1 MLTAN
6 TQLLYTRGLDIMPS
20 LKTQVTQIMEHVE
33 KLIMTRLHKW
43 VFCHDS
49 CDDEQKDLALQRRIR
64 SLNWVTP
71 QMLGV
76 PFPDEKVSFDMVGN
90 AFVSIIEMDAKR
102 APQDKLA
109 CVSKCSQHVFEA
121 LSRSNS
127 EPANADDFLSSLVY
141 VVLKANPPRLH
152 SNMQYVIRF
161 GLPHSLMA
169 GESGYYF
176 TNLSCAV
183 AFIEKLDGPALSL
196 SPEEFE
202 GYMLGQRT
210 PCALN
215 RRQQVISDTQNLLE
229 DLKGRQE
236 KLDQGMDALNAQLQ
250 KWVQEVHSQLDET
263 RSQFVLAQKEI
274 TAQKEVLLST
284 QDNKEESVLVLED
297 QDGGLRETGC

>member
-1 MLTAN
+1 M
-6 TQLLYTRGLDIMPS
+6 
-20 LKTQVTQIMEHVE
+20 
-33 KLIMTRLHKW
+33 
-43 VFCHDS
+43 
-49 CDDEQKDLALQRRIR
+49 
-64 SLNWVTP
+64 
-71 QMLGV
+71 
-76 PFPDEKVSFDMVGN
+76 
-90 AFVSIIEMDAKR
+90 
-102 APQDKLA
+102 
-109 CVSKCSQHVFEA
+109 
-121 LSRSNS
+121 
-127 EPANADDFLSSLVY
+127 
-141 VVLKANPPRLH
+141 
-152 SNMQYVIRF
+152 
-161 GLPHSLMA
+161 
-169 GESGYYF
+169 
-176 TNLSCAV
+176 

-263 RSQFVLAQKEI
+263 RSQFVLAQKE
-274 TAQKEVLLST
+274 VLLST

>member
-1 MLTAN
+1 M
-6 TQLLYTRGLDIMPS
+6 
-20 LKTQVTQIMEHVE
+20 
-33 KLIMTRLHKW
+33 
-43 VFCHDS
+43 
-49 CDDEQKDLALQRRIR
+49 
-64 SLNWVTP
+64 
-71 QMLGV
+71 
-76 PFPDEKVSFDMVGN
+76 
-90 AFVSIIEMDAKR
+90 
-102 APQDKLA
+102 
-109 CVSKCSQHVFEA
+109 
-121 LSRSNS
+121 
-127 EPANADDFLSSLVY
+127 
-141 VVLKANPPRLH
+141 
-152 SNMQYVIRF
+152 
-161 GLPHSLMA
+161 
-169 GESGYYF
+169 
-176 TNLSCAV
+176 

-284 QDNKEESVLVLED
+284 QDNEESVLVLED

>member
-1 MLTAN
+1 M
-6 TQLLYTRGLDIMPS
+6 
-20 LKTQVTQIMEHVE
+20 
-33 KLIMTRLHKW
+33 
-43 VFCHDS
+43 
-49 CDDEQKDLALQRRIR
+49 
-64 SLNWVTP
+64 
-71 QMLGV
+71 
-76 PFPDEKVSFDMVGN
+76 
-90 AFVSIIEMDAKR
+90 
-102 APQDKLA
+102 
-109 CVSKCSQHVFEA
+109 
-121 LSRSNS
+121 
-127 EPANADDFLSSLVY
+127 
-141 VVLKANPPRLH
+141 
-152 SNMQYVIRF
+152 
-161 GLPHSLMA
+161 
-169 GESGYYF
+169 
-176 TNLSCAV
+176 

-263 RSQFVLAQKEI
+263 RSQFVLAQNEI

>member
-1 MLTAN
+1 M
-6 TQLLYTRGLDIMPS
+6 
-20 LKTQVTQIMEHVE
+20 
-33 KLIMTRLHKW
+33 
-43 VFCHDS
+43 
-49 CDDEQKDLALQRRIR
+49 
-64 SLNWVTP
+64 
-71 QMLGV
+71 
-76 PFPDEKVSFDMVGN
+76 
-90 AFVSIIEMDAKR
+90 
-102 APQDKLA
+102 
-109 CVSKCSQHVFEA
+109 
-121 LSRSNS
+121 
-127 EPANADDFLSSLVY
+127 
-141 VVLKANPPRLH
+141 
-152 SNMQYVIRF
+152 
-161 GLPHSLMA
+161 
-169 GESGYYF
+169 
-176 TNLSCAV
+176 

-274 TAQKEVLLST
+274 MAQKEVLLST

-297 QDGGLRETGC
+297 QDGDLRETGC

>member
-1 MLTAN
+1 M
-6 TQLLYTRGLDIMPS
+6 
-20 LKTQVTQIMEHVE
+20 
-33 KLIMTRLHKW
+33 
-43 VFCHDS
+43 
-49 CDDEQKDLALQRRIR
+49 
-64 SLNWVTP
+64 
-71 QMLGV
+71 
-76 PFPDEKVSFDMVGN
+76 
-90 AFVSIIEMDAKR
+90 
-102 APQDKLA
+102 
-109 CVSKCSQHVFEA
+109 
-121 LSRSNS
+121 
-127 EPANADDFLSSLVY
+127 
-141 VVLKANPPRLH
+141 
-152 SNMQYVIRF
+152 
-161 GLPHSLMA
+161 
-169 GESGYYF
+169 
-176 TNLSCAV
+176 

>member
-1 MLTAN
+1 M
-6 TQLLYTRGLDIMPS
+6 
-20 LKTQVTQIMEHVE
+20 
-33 KLIMTRLHKW
+33 
-43 VFCHDS
+43 
-49 CDDEQKDLALQRRIR
+49 
-64 SLNWVTP
+64 
-71 QMLGV
+71 
-76 PFPDEKVSFDMVGN
+76 
-90 AFVSIIEMDAKR
+90 
-102 APQDKLA
+102 
-109 CVSKCSQHVFEA
+109 
-121 LSRSNS
+121 
-127 EPANADDFLSSLVY
+127 
-141 VVLKANPPRLH
+141 
-152 SNMQYVIRF
+152 
-161 GLPHSLMA
+161 
-169 GESGYYF
+169 
-176 TNLSCAV
+176 

-274 TAQKEVLLST
+274 TAQKVVLLST

>member
-1 MLTAN
+1 M
-6 TQLLYTRGLDIMPS
+6 
-20 LKTQVTQIMEHVE
+20 
-33 KLIMTRLHKW
+33 
-43 VFCHDS
+43 
-49 CDDEQKDLALQRRIR
+49 
-64 SLNWVTP
+64 
-71 QMLGV
+71 
-76 PFPDEKVSFDMVGN
+76 
-90 AFVSIIEMDAKR
+90 
-102 APQDKLA
+102 
-109 CVSKCSQHVFEA
+109 
-121 LSRSNS
+121 
-127 EPANADDFLSSLVY
+127 
-141 VVLKANPPRLH
+141 
-152 SNMQYVIRF
+152 
-161 GLPHSLMA
+161 
-169 GESGYYF
+169 
-176 TNLSCAV
+176 

-297 QDGGLRETGC
+297 QDGDLRETGC

>member
-1 MLTAN
+1 M
-6 TQLLYTRGLDIMPS
+6 
-20 LKTQVTQIMEHVE
+20 
-33 KLIMTRLHKW
+33 
-43 VFCHDS
+43 
-49 CDDEQKDLALQRRIR
+49 
-64 SLNWVTP
+64 
-71 QMLGV
+71 
-76 PFPDEKVSFDMVGN
+76 
-90 AFVSIIEMDAKR
+90 
-102 APQDKLA
+102 
-109 CVSKCSQHVFEA
+109 
-121 LSRSNS
+121 
-127 EPANADDFLSSLVY
+127 
-141 VVLKANPPRLH
+141 
-152 SNMQYVIRF
+152 
-161 GLPHSLMA
+161 
-169 GESGYYF
+169 
-176 TNLSCAV
+176 

-284 QDNKEESVLVLED
+284 QDNKESSVLVLED

>member
-1 MLTAN
+1 M
-6 TQLLYTRGLDIMPS
+6 
-20 LKTQVTQIMEHVE
+20 
-33 KLIMTRLHKW
+33 
-43 VFCHDS
+43 
-49 CDDEQKDLALQRRIR
+49 
-64 SLNWVTP
+64 
-71 QMLGV
+71 
-76 PFPDEKVSFDMVGN
+76 
-90 AFVSIIEMDAKR
+90 
-102 APQDKLA
+102 
-109 CVSKCSQHVFEA
+109 
-121 LSRSNS
+121 
-127 EPANADDFLSSLVY
+127 
-141 VVLKANPPRLH
+141 
-152 SNMQYVIRF
+152 
-161 GLPHSLMA
+161 
-169 GESGYYF
+169 
-176 TNLSCAV
+176 

-284 QDNKEESVLVLED
+284 QDNKEE
-297 QDGGLRETGC
+297 

>member
-1 MLTAN
+1 M
-6 TQLLYTRGLDIMPS
+6 
-20 LKTQVTQIMEHVE
+20 
-33 KLIMTRLHKW
+33 
-43 VFCHDS
+43 
-49 CDDEQKDLALQRRIR
+49 
-64 SLNWVTP
+64 
-71 QMLGV
+71 
-76 PFPDEKVSFDMVGN
+76 
-90 AFVSIIEMDAKR
+90 
-102 APQDKLA
+102 
-109 CVSKCSQHVFEA
+109 
-121 LSRSNS
+121 
-127 EPANADDFLSSLVY
+127 
-141 VVLKANPPRLH
+141 
-152 SNMQYVIRF
+152 
-161 GLPHSLMA
+161 
-169 GESGYYF
+169 
-176 TNLSCAV
+176 

-274 TAQKEVLLST
+274 TAQEVLLST

>member
-1 MLTAN
+1 M
-6 TQLLYTRGLDIMPS
+6 
-20 LKTQVTQIMEHVE
+20 
-33 KLIMTRLHKW
+33 
-43 VFCHDS
+43 
-49 CDDEQKDLALQRRIR
+49 
-64 SLNWVTP
+64 
-71 QMLGV
+71 
-76 PFPDEKVSFDMVGN
+76 
-90 AFVSIIEMDAKR
+90 
-102 APQDKLA
+102 
-109 CVSKCSQHVFEA
+109 
-121 LSRSNS
+121 
-127 EPANADDFLSSLVY
+127 
-141 VVLKANPPRLH
+141 
-152 SNMQYVIRF
+152 
-161 GLPHSLMA
+161 
-169 GESGYYF
+169 
-176 TNLSCAV
+176 

-274 TAQKEVLLST
+274 MAQKEVLLST

>member
-1 MLTAN
+1 M
-6 TQLLYTRGLDIMPS
+6 
-20 LKTQVTQIMEHVE
+20 
-33 KLIMTRLHKW
+33 
-43 VFCHDS
+43 
-49 CDDEQKDLALQRRIR
+49 
-64 SLNWVTP
+64 
-71 QMLGV
+71 
-76 PFPDEKVSFDMVGN
+76 
-90 AFVSIIEMDAKR
+90 
-102 APQDKLA
+102 
-109 CVSKCSQHVFEA
+109 
-121 LSRSNS
+121 
-127 EPANADDFLSSLVY
+127 
-141 VVLKANPPRLH
+141 
-152 SNMQYVIRF
+152 
-161 GLPHSLMA
+161 
-169 GESGYYF
+169 
-176 TNLSCAV
+176 

-263 RSQFVLAQKEI
+263 RSHFVLAQKEI

>member
-1 MLTAN
+1 M
-6 TQLLYTRGLDIMPS
+6 
-20 LKTQVTQIMEHVE
+20 
-33 KLIMTRLHKW
+33 
-43 VFCHDS
+43 
-49 CDDEQKDLALQRRIR
+49 
-64 SLNWVTP
+64 
-71 QMLGV
+71 
-76 PFPDEKVSFDMVGN
+76 
-90 AFVSIIEMDAKR
+90 
-102 APQDKLA
+102 
-109 CVSKCSQHVFEA
+109 
-121 LSRSNS
+121 
-127 EPANADDFLSSLVY
+127 
-141 VVLKANPPRLH
+141 
-152 SNMQYVIRF
+152 
-161 GLPHSLMA
+161 
-169 GESGYYF
+169 
-176 TNLSCAV
+176 

-297 QDGGLRETGC
+297 QDRGLRETGC

>member
-1 MLTAN
+1 M
-6 TQLLYTRGLDIMPS
+6 
-20 LKTQVTQIMEHVE
+20 
-33 KLIMTRLHKW
+33 
-43 VFCHDS
+43 
-49 CDDEQKDLALQRRIR
+49 
-64 SLNWVTP
+64 
-71 QMLGV
+71 
-76 PFPDEKVSFDMVGN
+76 
-90 AFVSIIEMDAKR
+90 
-102 APQDKLA
+102 
-109 CVSKCSQHVFEA
+109 
-121 LSRSNS
+121 
-127 EPANADDFLSSLVY
+127 
-141 VVLKANPPRLH
+141 
-152 SNMQYVIRF
+152 
-161 GLPHSLMA
+161 
-169 GESGYYF
+169 
-176 TNLSCAV
+176 

-196 SPEEFE
+196 SPEDFE

>member
-1 MLTAN
+1 M
-6 TQLLYTRGLDIMPS
+6 
-20 LKTQVTQIMEHVE
+20 
-33 KLIMTRLHKW
+33 
-43 VFCHDS
+43 
-49 CDDEQKDLALQRRIR
+49 
-64 SLNWVTP
+64 
-71 QMLGV
+71 
-76 PFPDEKVSFDMVGN
+76 
-90 AFVSIIEMDAKR
+90 
-102 APQDKLA
+102 
-109 CVSKCSQHVFEA
+109 
-121 LSRSNS
+121 
-127 EPANADDFLSSLVY
+127 
-141 VVLKANPPRLH
+141 
-152 SNMQYVIRF
+152 
-161 GLPHSLMA
+161 
-169 GESGYYF
+169 
-176 TNLSCAV
+176 

-284 QDNKEESVLVLED
+284 QDNKESVLVLED